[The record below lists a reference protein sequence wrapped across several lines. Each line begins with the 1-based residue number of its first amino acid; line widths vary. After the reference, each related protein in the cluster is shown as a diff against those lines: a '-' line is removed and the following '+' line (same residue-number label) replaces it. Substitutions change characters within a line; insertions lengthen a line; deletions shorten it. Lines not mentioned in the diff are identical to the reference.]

1 MRSFDLPGLATHFDG
16 LVAGIAAEE
25 RVLLDRAAR
34 MVKAE
39 AKQAVGKEDELRDS
53 IEHAVLTITAHVGSN
68 LPEAETRELGSPANP
83 PQLFLSSSAFRKAVE
98 VHELIGKHFLNY
110 LAGGRGRRVL

>member
-1 MRSFDLPGLATHFDG
+1 MRSSDLPGLVTHFNG

-39 AKQAVGKEDELRDS
+39 AKQAVGEDDELRDS
-53 IEHAVLTITAHVGSN
+53 IEHVVLTSSAHVGSN

-98 VHELIGKHFLNY
+98 VRDLIGNHFLNY
-110 LAGGRGRRVL
+110 LAGAKR